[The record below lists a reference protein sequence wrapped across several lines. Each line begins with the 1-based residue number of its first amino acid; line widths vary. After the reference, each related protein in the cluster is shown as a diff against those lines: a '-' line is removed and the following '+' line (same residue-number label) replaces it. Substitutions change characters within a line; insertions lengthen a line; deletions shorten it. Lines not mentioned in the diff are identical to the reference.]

1 MTAIATKHPQTV
13 GDDWDC
19 KSLGDVC
26 RPVGGGTPSRAQ
38 PNYWNGN
45 IPWASVK
52 DFSDDSLVLSETQE
66 HISQEGL
73 ESSAS
78 TLIPSGTPVICTR
91 MAVGRCAVTT
101 RPTAIN
107 QDLKALPLSDDF
119 ELDFFI
125 RLLRF
130 HAPDLDRVSIG
141 STVRGITTKDLLKLP
156 LRFPQKP
163 NQARIAAVLD
173 TADEAIAKTEV
184 VIAKLRQVR
193 SGLIHDLLT
202 CGLDENGHLR
212 DPIAHPEQFQETTLG
227 LIPRDWDILQ
237 LRDTIERVY
246 DYRGRTPLKIGMD
259 WGGGDIPALSANNVE
274 MGQVNFAKEAHLGSP
289 TLYAKWM
296 TQGDTEEGDVLM
308 TMEAPL
314 GNIAQV
320 PDNKRYILSQRV
332 ILLRPKPQ
340 RFTKDYLALQMA
352 GPRFQKELF
361 RQSSGSTAVGIQ
373 RAKLELIQVAIPRRQ
388 EEQERAT
395 QIVHLNDKQ
404 IRQHEAELIKLQSI
418 KFGLMDDLLT
428 GRVRVPEST
437 P

>member
-1 MTAIATKHPQTV
+1 MSRPENTV
-13 GDDWDC
+13 PLDALVELRLE
-19 KSLGDVC
+19 KV
-26 RPVGGGTPSRAQ
+26 
-38 PNYWNGN
+38 
-45 IPWASVK
+45 ASYK
-52 DFSDDSLVLSETQE
+52 DPELPYV
-66 HISQEGL
+66 GL
-73 ESSAS
+73 EHLAAGRPKLLGTLPSSAS
-78 TLIPSGTPVICTR
+78 
-91 MAVGRCAVTT
+91 
-101 RPTAIN
+101 
-107 QDLKALPLSDDF
+107 
-119 ELDFFI
+119 
-125 RLLRF
+125 
-130 HAPDLDRVSIG
+130 VSING
-141 STVRGITTKDLLKLP
+141 VFAQDDILFGKLRPNLRKSLRAPFPGYCSTDILVLRARDGIRPDFTGHLFQWEPIFASAAASAAGTKMPRTSWGEVKRYPVRQP
-156 LRFPQKP
+156 ESEAE
-163 NQARIAAVLD
+163 QARIAAVLD
-173 TADEAIAKTEV
+173 TADEAIAKTEA

-193 SGLIHDLLT
+193 TGLIHDLLT

-212 DPIAHPEQFQETTLG
+212 DPIAHPEQFKDSPLG
-227 LIPRDWDILQ
+227 SIPFDWDVCQ

-352 GPRFQKELF
+352 GPRFQKELV

-373 RAKLELIQVAIPRRQ
+373 RAKLELIQVAVPRRK
-388 EEQERAT
+388 EEQERAA
-395 QIVHLNDKQ
+395 QLIHLNDKQ
-404 IRQHEAELIKLQSI
+404 IRQHEAELTKLQSI
-418 KFGLMDDLLT
+418 KSGLMDDLLT

>member
-1 MTAIATKHPQTV
+1 MNAIATKHLQAV
-13 GDDWDC
+13 GDDWNC

-45 IPWASVK
+45 IQWASVK
-52 DFSDDSLVLSETQE
+52 DFSDDALALSETQE
-66 HISQEGL
+66 HITQEGL

-163 NQARIAAVLD
+163 HQARIAAVLY
-173 TADEAIAKTEV
+173 TADEAIAKTET

-193 SGLIHDLLT
+193 TGLIHDLLT
-202 CGLDENGHLR
+202 YGLDENGRLR
-212 DPIAHPEQFQETTLG
+212 DPIAHPEQFKDSPLGRVAIRWTVKTLG
-227 LIPRDWDILQ
+227 SICRPQQWPTISTPQ
-237 LRDTIERVY
+237 LTPVGFPVFGANGQIGHYPHFNHEHPTVAITC
-246 DYRGRTPLKIGMD
+246 RGATC
-259 WGGGDIPALSANNVE
+259 
-274 MGQVNFAKEAHLGSP
+274 
-289 TLYAKWM
+289 
-296 TQGDTEEGDVLM
+296 
-308 TMEAPL
+308 
-314 GNIAQV
+314 GNIHITPPCCYITGNAMALDDLNLSEIRVGFLAEFLRKRGMNDCITGSAQPQIIRSSLLGMLV
-320 PDNKRYILSQRV
+320 PIPPAPEQDAAIEIL
-332 ILLRPKPQ
+332 
-340 RFTKDYLALQMA
+340 TLQDA
-352 GPRFQKELF
+352 
-361 RQSSGSTAVGIQ
+361 
-373 RAKLELIQVAIPRRQ
+373 
-388 EEQERAT
+388 
-395 QIVHLNDKQ
+395 Q
-404 IRQHEAELIKLQSI
+404 IRQHQAELTKLQSI
-418 KFGLMDDLLT
+418 KSGLMDDLLT
-428 GRVRVPEST
+428 GRVRVPEIH
-437 P
+437 